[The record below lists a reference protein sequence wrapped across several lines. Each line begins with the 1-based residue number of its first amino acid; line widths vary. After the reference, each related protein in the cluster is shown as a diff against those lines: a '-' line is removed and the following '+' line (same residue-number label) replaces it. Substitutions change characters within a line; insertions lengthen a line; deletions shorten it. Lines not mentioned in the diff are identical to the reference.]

1 MRRQMRESDYLWR
14 KEYGMA
20 KNIEVDRKAKEKS

>member
-1 MRRQMRESDYLWR
+1 MRRQMKESDYSWR

-20 KNIEVDRKAKEKS
+20 KNIEVERKAKGT

>member
-1 MRRQMRESDYLWR
+1 MQRQTRELDYLWR

-20 KNIEVDRKAKEKS
+20 KNIEVKRKAKGH

>member
-1 MRRQMRESDYLWR
+1 MRRQMRELDYLWR

-20 KNIEVDRKAKEKS
+20 KNIEVERKPKEY